1 MNTFLFGKDATM
13 PAVKG
18 MTAYQFARMNE
29 IERMPKQQ
37 PDTLNEV
44 KKNVGNQLTNAS
56 VGAFVGARESFDIVQ
71 NYMDAAVGVV
81 GQVANGTINDP
92 IKSKYAFPN
101 PFVDFAEGVKNIA
114 SGSNLRAPTMALD
127 GKNFFDMQGVMLD
140 GKKVRK
146 MREICQGKKAVLV
159 VNVASNCT
167 LTAQNYEGLVDLY
180 RQYKS
185 KGL

>member
-1 MNTFLFGKDATM
+1 M

-37 PDTLNEV
+37 PDTFNEV

-56 VGAFVGARESFDIVQ
+56 VGAFVVARESFDIVQ

-92 IKSKYAFPN
+92 IKSKFAFLN
-101 PFVDFAEGVKNIA
+101 PFIDFAEGVKNMP
-114 SGSNLRAPTMALD
+114 SGSNLHRLGGSSEVVLRLNTTNRIWQC
-127 GKNFFDMQGVMLD
+127 NFGSHSRYQS
-140 GKKVRK
+140 
-146 MREICQGKKAVLV
+146 CQV
-159 VNVASNCT
+159 VPENKFRIHHKQSDC
-167 LTAQNYEGLVDLY
+167 Q
-180 RQYKS
+180 
-185 KGL
+185 